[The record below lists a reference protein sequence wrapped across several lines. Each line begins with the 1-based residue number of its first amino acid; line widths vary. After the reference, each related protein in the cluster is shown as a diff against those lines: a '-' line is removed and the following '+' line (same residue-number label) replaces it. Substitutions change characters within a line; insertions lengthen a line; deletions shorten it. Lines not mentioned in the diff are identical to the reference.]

1 MSVLTDPVG
10 LTGTVGS
17 PNQGQL
23 HESFQSAEAATTIA
37 KGSVVTITA
46 ARKVIQAV
54 AGATYLAI
62 GVTTEAIAPGNV
74 GVVALYGVV
83 TSVRATGAIAAG
95 ALVIPSATVAG
106 TVDTA
111 GAATTGIV
119 GVAVAAAAGGI
130 VTVFVFKA

>member
-1 MSVLTDPVG
+1 MVLSNPSGAHGGV
-10 LTGTVGS
+10 VGS
-17 PNQGQL
+17 PNQGIV
-23 HESFQSAEAATTIA
+23 HEEFQSAEAATTIA

-62 GVTTEAIAPGNV
+62 GVATEAIAPGNT
-74 GVVALYGVV
+74 GVVALYGTVV
-83 TSVRATGAIAAG
+83 GVRATGAIAAA

-119 GVAVAAAAGGI
+119 GVAVAAAAGGL
-130 VTVFVFKA
+130 VDVFVFKA